1 MNWTELLKNEI
12 AMEYGATEGLLDLVD
27 DEALDW
33 KPETGEN
40 WMTTGQ
46 LLFHLTSACGFC
58 CKGFVTGDWTVPGM
72 GDLTE
77 ASDEEMLPPAEAL
90 PTAESVAQIKEM
102 LTADKQLA
110 LDMVDQA
117 DRPLGSD
124 GKAARPTAAD
134 DGRPSC
140 PAQGPALLLPQAPGK
155 TGQHRTSV
163 GHGLARE
170 GPLPPV
176 PPGEPSGAPPPYRRL
191 YS

>member
-1 MNWTELLKNEI
+1 
-12 AMEYGATEGLLDLVD
+12 
-27 DEALDW
+27 
-33 KPETGEN
+33 
-40 WMTTGQ
+40 MTTGQ
-46 LLFHLTSACGFC
+46 LLFHLTSACGC
-58 CKGFVTGDWTVPGM
+58 CFKGFVTVDCTVPGM

-117 DRPLGSD
+117 GEEDLQNRIVTAPWDPTEKQLG
-124 GKAARPTAAD
+124 P
-134 DGRPSC
+134 
-140 PAQGPALLLPQAPGK
+140 QLLMM
-155 TGQHRTSV
+155 V
-163 GHGLARE
+163 GHLAQ
-170 GPLPPV
+170 PPV